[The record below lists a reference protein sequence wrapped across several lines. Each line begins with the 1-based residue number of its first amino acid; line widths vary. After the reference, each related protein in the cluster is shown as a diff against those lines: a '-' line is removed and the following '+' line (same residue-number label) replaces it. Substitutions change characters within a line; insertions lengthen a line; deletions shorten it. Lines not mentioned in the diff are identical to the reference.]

1 MEVESRVQG
10 GVASYKKA
18 LETNLNYPNAEAARK
33 IISEHEASA
42 KAPAP

>member
-10 GVASYKKA
+10 GVASYT
-18 LETNLNYPNAEAARK
+18 LETNPNYPNAGAARK
-33 IISEHEASA
+33 TISEHEASA